1 MLNLLD
7 AIDYNKTHAE
17 AMKLLDDAGIRV
29 IIVGIPRR
37 LSSIS
42 ISLTMKQI
50 HQTLSTVTH
59 YINRMDPYSSY
70 NAKNLTGF
78 LRTVDAIASF
88 PNVLGVLVS
97 EHLINNLDSEKC
109 ALVIRAVVRD
119 LKKYMHLRH
128 LSCGQRTLLI
138 GFGGGSYLYDR
149 KVLDYL
155 SGGDEDSCVDFW
167 TVFICLED
175 VGCAIG

>member
-1 MLNLLD
+1 
-7 AIDYNKTHAE
+7 
-17 AMKLLDDAGIRV
+17 MKLLSDAGIHLLV
-29 IIVGIPRR
+29 VSIRR
-37 LSSIS
+37 KMSSAL
-42 ISLTMKQI
+42 ISLTMERI
-50 HQTLSTVTH
+50 LQTLSTVTH
-59 YINRMDPYSSY
+59 CINRMDPHGSY

-109 ALVIRAVVRD
+109 APVIRAVVRD
-119 LKKYMHLRH
+119 LKKYMYLKH
-128 LSCGQRTLLI
+128 LSCEQRTLPI
-138 GFGGGSYLYDR
+138 GFGGGSYKYDR

-167 TVFICLED
+167 TVCICLWD
-175 VGCAIG
+175 ASCAIG